1 MKRIFVAF
9 VMISCAQAQQDIKV
23 TYRTTQASVQDVVRT
38 MAQQAGLGYNW
49 QKSFDQTDPQCRT
62 FLRDVRIDAIPFG
75 TAMQQVLAPVGLRWE
90 VENREVVLYRT
101 SNVLVPDGRSAAASP
116 ADVWDKKVTYSSDRK
131 SVQYVVI
138 DLAKQVGLGY
148 NWNKSSTQ
156 TDPECRQWVDGVSIK
171 NQPFD
176 KAMARILK
184 PVGLRYLI
192 EGGQV
197 VLYRQ

>member
-1 MKRIFVAF
+1 
-9 VMISCAQAQQDIKV
+9 
-23 TYRTTQASVQDVVRT
+23 
-38 MAQQAGLGYNW
+38 
-49 QKSFDQTDPQCRT
+49 
-62 FLRDVRIDAIPFG
+62 
-75 TAMQQVLAPVGLRWE
+75 MQQVLAPVGLRWE

-101 SNVLVPDGRSAAASP
+101 SNVLVPDGRSAAAPP

-148 NWNKSSTQ
+148 NWNKSFTQ
-156 TDPECRQWVDGVSIK
+156 TDPECRRWVDGLSFK